1 MASRRD
7 PRLEAQG
14 VARRLGAS
22 IGQELRI
29 ARLGAGLSQRSAGAG
44 AGMPHVHWSRIER
57 GLVPNLSM
65 LQACQ
70 AGAAVGLRVS
80 LRTYPDGDPIRDAG
94 GQALLERFRARLPAG
109 AGWQTEVPMNIPGDR
124 RAWDARV
131 VIAGRRAGC
140 EAETQLFDLQAFE
153 RRLTLKLRDGDVDIL
168 ILVVA
173 DTVRN
178 RSVLRTYREQLRPL
192 LPLDTR
198 EILASLAAGALPV
211 RNGIVIL

>member
-1 MASRRD
+1 
-7 PRLEAQG
+7 
-14 VARRLGAS
+14 
-22 IGQELRI
+22 
-29 ARLGAGLSQRSAGAG
+29 
-44 AGMPHVHWSRIER
+44 
-57 GLVPNLSM
+57 
-65 LQACQ
+65 
-70 AGAAVGLRVS
+70 
-80 LRTYPDGDPIRDAG
+80 
-94 GQALLERFRARLPAG
+94 LPAG
-109 AGWQTEVPMNIPGDR
+109 AGWQTEVPMNIPGDH
-124 RAWDARV
+124 RAWDAPV

-198 EILASLAAGALPV
+198 
-211 RNGIVIL
+211 